1 MSDKQGNVPQF
12 SDYEKELLLDGGWQ
26 CSFCERVNANY
37 VGSCACGHNK
47 KDSELNRLGLYEEY
61 VEKTGQRLETPA
73 AQMASAEE
81 AKEDAASVE
90 TTVSQPAQPE
100 PEAPKPVKNK
110 YIYEDTELGEYEQEL
125 IDDGGWQ
132 CGFCR
137 RINAYYITS
146 CACGHNKDDSDL
158 KHLGKYVDPEDEYYE
173 DDEYYEEEGEVA
185 ATETPASQ
193 PVTPQAVPMQAAV
206 SQVAQTA
213 TSVQAG
219 AQPQARP
226 VQPQAQT
233 VQPQASVQPQAQAQ
247 PVQQQTPVQPQVQA
261 QPVQQQ
267 APVQPQ
273 VQAQPVQPQ
282 TQAQPVQQR
291 ASVQQAQ
298 PQVQATSATPV
309 HPAKVQQAATPVQP
323 AQPTVK
329 PESPFIDYDEEPVAA
344 TAQTTV
350 QSQVQAQPVQPQA
363 PVQPAQPQVQ
373 AQPVQPTPVQ
383 PAQPV
388 QQQDPVQTQPAQPA
402 QPAVDNSAQNAAT
415 LKSNIEDQILEDLK
429 KNNYSDVAIVRAN
442 RKYKELVKKGIMTQ
456 DEFNTKM
463 HELLPTE
470 EEPEE
475 EAASDAETAESN
487 E

>member
-47 KDSELNRLGLYEEY
+47 KDSDLNRLGLYEEY
-61 VEKTGQRLETPA
+61 VEKTGQKLETPA

-110 YIYEDTELGEYEQEL
+110 YIYEDTELGEYEQDL

-173 DDEYYEEEGEVA
+173 DDEYYEEEDEVA
-185 ATETPASQ
+185 ATETTASQ
-193 PVTPQAVPMQAAV
+193 PVTPQAVPTQATVSQAAH
-206 SQVAQTA
+206 TA
-213 TSVQAG
+213 TPVQSG

-226 VQPQAQT
+226 VQPQAQA
-233 VQPQASVQPQAQAQ
+233 VQPQASVQPQ
-247 PVQQQTPVQPQVQA
+247 V
-261 QPVQQQ
+261 
-267 APVQPQ
+267 
-273 VQAQPVQPQ
+273 
-282 TQAQPVQQR
+282 QAQPVQQR

-309 HPAKVQQAATPVQP
+309 QPAKVQQAATPVQP
-323 AQPTVK
+323 KIQAQPIAK
-329 PESPFIDYDEEPVAA
+329 PESPFIDYDDEEPVAA
-344 TAQTTV
+344 TAQTPV
-350 QSQVQAQPVQPQA
+350 QSQVQAQPVQQQA

-373 AQPVQPTPVQ
+373 AQPVQPTP
-383 PAQPV
+383 AQPV
-388 QQQDPVQTQPAQPA
+388 QQQNPVQTQPA

-475 EAASDAETAESN
+475 EAASDAENAESN

>member
-47 KDSELNRLGLYEEY
+47 KDSDLNRLGLYEEY
-61 VEKTGQRLETPA
+61 VEKTGQKLETPA

-173 DDEYYEEEGEVA
+173 DDEYYEEEDEVA

-193 PVTPQAVPMQAAV
+193 PVTPQAVPTQATV
-206 SQVAQTA
+206 SQVAHTA
-213 TSVQAG
+213 TPVQSG

-226 VQPQAQT
+226 VQPQAQA
-233 VQPQASVQPQAQAQ
+233 VQPQASVQPQVQAQ
-247 PVQQQTPVQPQVQA
+247 PIQPQASVQPQV
-261 QPVQQQ
+261 
-267 APVQPQ
+267 
-273 VQAQPVQPQ
+273 
-282 TQAQPVQQR
+282 QAQPVQQR
-291 ASVQQAQ
+291 ASVQQA
-298 PQVQATSATPV
+298 
-309 HPAKVQQAATPVQP
+309 ATPVQP
-323 AQPTVK
+323 KIQAQPTAK
-329 PESPFIDYDEEPVAA
+329 PESPFIDYDDEEPVAA
-344 TAQTTV
+344 TAKTPV
-350 QSQVQAQPVQPQA
+350 QSQVQAQPVQQQA

-388 QQQDPVQTQPAQPA
+388 QQQDPVQPQPA

-475 EAASDAETAESN
+475 EAASDAENAENN

>member
-47 KDSELNRLGLYEEY
+47 KDSDLNRLGLYEEY
-61 VEKTGQRLETPA
+61 VEKNGQKLETPA

-110 YIYEDTELGEYEQEL
+110 YIYEDTELGEYEQDL

-173 DDEYYEEEGEVA
+173 DDEYYEEEDEVA

-193 PVTPQAVPMQAAV
+193 PVTPQAVPTQATVSQAAH
-206 SQVAQTA
+206 TA
-213 TSVQAG
+213 TPVQSG

-226 VQPQAQT
+226 VQPQA
-233 VQPQASVQPQAQAQ
+233 S
-247 PVQQQTPVQPQVQA
+247 VQPQVQA
-261 QPVQQQ
+261 QPVQRQ
-267 APVQPQ
+267 ASVQPQ
-273 VQAQPVQPQ
+273 V
-282 TQAQPVQQR
+282 QAQPVQQR

-309 HPAKVQQAATPVQP
+309 QPAKVQQAATPVQP
-323 AQPTVK
+323 KIQAQPIAK
-329 PESPFIDYDEEPVAA
+329 PESPFIDYDDEEPVAA
-344 TAQTTV
+344 TAQTPV
-350 QSQVQAQPVQPQA
+350 QSQVQAQPVQQQA

-373 AQPVQPTPVQ
+373 AQPVQPTPT
-383 PAQPV
+383 QPV
-388 QQQDPVQTQPAQPA
+388 QQQNPVQTQPA

-415 LKSNIEDQILEDLK
+415 LKSNIEDQILEDLN

-475 EAASDAETAESN
+475 EAASDAENAESN

>member
-47 KDSELNRLGLYEEY
+47 KDSDLNRLGLYEEY
-61 VEKTGQRLETPA
+61 VEKTGQKLETPA

-173 DDEYYEEEGEVA
+173 DDEYYEEEDEVA

-193 PVTPQAVPMQAAV
+193 PVTPQAVPTQATV
-206 SQVAQTA
+206 SQVAHIA
-213 TSVQAG
+213 TPVQPG

-226 VQPQAQT
+226 VQPQVQAQPI
-233 VQPQASVQPQAQAQ
+233 QPQASVQPQ
-247 PVQQQTPVQPQVQA
+247 V
-261 QPVQQQ
+261 
-267 APVQPQ
+267 
-273 VQAQPVQPQ
+273 
-282 TQAQPVQQR
+282 QAQPVQQR

-298 PQVQATSATPV
+298 PQAQPVQRQASVQPQVQAQPV
-309 HPAKVQQAATPVQP
+309 QQRASVQQAATPVQP
-323 AQPTVK
+323 KIQAQPTAK
-329 PESPFIDYDEEPVAA
+329 PESPFIDYDDEEPVAA
-344 TAQTTV
+344 TAKTPV
-350 QSQVQAQPVQPQA
+350 QSQVQAQPVQQQA
-363 PVQPAQPQVQ
+363 PVEPAQPQVQ

-388 QQQDPVQTQPAQPA
+388 QQQDPVQPQPA

-475 EAASDAETAESN
+475 EAASDAENAESN

>member
-47 KDSELNRLGLYEEY
+47 KDSDLNRLGLYEEY
-61 VEKTGQRLETPA
+61 VEKTGQKLETPA

-173 DDEYYEEEGEVA
+173 DDEYYEEEDEVA

-193 PVTPQAVPMQAAV
+193 PVTPQAVPTQATVSQAAH
-206 SQVAQTA
+206 TA
-213 TSVQAG
+213 TPVQSG

-226 VQPQAQT
+226 VQPQAQA
-233 VQPQASVQPQAQAQ
+233 VQPQASVQPQVQAQ
-247 PVQQQTPVQPQVQA
+247 PIQPQASVQPQVQA
-261 QPVQQQ
+261 QPVQRQ
-267 APVQPQ
+267 ASVQPQ
-273 VQAQPVQPQ
+273 V
-282 TQAQPVQQR
+282 QAQPVQQR
-291 ASVQQAQ
+291 ASVQQA
-298 PQVQATSATPV
+298 
-309 HPAKVQQAATPVQP
+309 ATPVQP
-323 AQPTVK
+323 KIQAQPTAK
-329 PESPFIDYDEEPVAA
+329 PESPFIDYDDEEPVAA
-344 TAQTTV
+344 IAKTPV
-350 QSQVQAQPVQPQA
+350 QSQVQAQPVQQQA

-388 QQQDPVQTQPAQPA
+388 QQQDPVQPQPAQPQSA
-402 QPAVDNSAQNAAT
+402 QPTVDNSAQNAAT

-475 EAASDAETAESN
+475 EAASDAENAESN

>member
-47 KDSELNRLGLYEEY
+47 KDSDLNRLGLYEEY
-61 VEKTGQRLETPA
+61 VEKTGQKLETPA

-110 YIYEDTELGEYEQEL
+110 YIYEDTELGEYEQDL

-173 DDEYYEEEGEVA
+173 DDEYYEEEDEVA

-193 PVTPQAVPMQAAV
+193 PVTPQAVPTQATVSQAAH
-206 SQVAQTA
+206 TA
-213 TSVQAG
+213 TPVQSG

-226 VQPQAQT
+226 VQPQAQA
-233 VQPQASVQPQAQAQ
+233 VQPQAS
-247 PVQQQTPVQPQVQA
+247 VQPQVQA
-261 QPVQQQ
+261 QPVQRQ
-267 APVQPQ
+267 ASVQPQ
-273 VQAQPVQPQ
+273 V
-282 TQAQPVQQR
+282 QAQPVQQR

-309 HPAKVQQAATPVQP
+309 QPAKVQQAATPVQP
-323 AQPTVK
+323 KIQAQPIAK
-329 PESPFIDYDEEPVAA
+329 PESPFIDYDDEEPVAA
-344 TAQTTV
+344 TAQTPV
-350 QSQVQAQPVQPQA
+350 QSQVQAQPVQQQA

-373 AQPVQPTPVQ
+373 AQPVQPTP
-383 PAQPV
+383 AQPV
-388 QQQDPVQTQPAQPA
+388 QQQNPVQTQPA

-475 EAASDAETAESN
+475 EAASVAENAESN

>member
-47 KDSELNRLGLYEEY
+47 KDSDLNRLGLYEEY
-61 VEKTGQRLETPA
+61 VEKTGQKLETPA

-110 YIYEDTELGEYEQEL
+110 YIYEDTELGEYEQDL

-173 DDEYYEEEGEVA
+173 DDEYYEEEDEVA

-193 PVTPQAVPMQAAV
+193 PVTPQAVPPQATVSQAAH
-206 SQVAQTA
+206 TA
-213 TSVQAG
+213 TPVQSG

-226 VQPQAQT
+226 VQPQAQA
-233 VQPQASVQPQAQAQ
+233 VQPQAS
-247 PVQQQTPVQPQVQA
+247 VQPQVQA
-261 QPVQQQ
+261 QPVQRP
-267 APVQPQ
+267 ASVQPQ
-273 VQAQPVQPQ
+273 V
-282 TQAQPVQQR
+282 QAQPVQQR

-309 HPAKVQQAATPVQP
+309 QPAKVQQAATPVQP
-323 AQPTVK
+323 KIQAQPIAK
-329 PESPFIDYDEEPVAA
+329 PESPFIDYDDEEPVAA
-344 TAQTTV
+344 TAQTPV
-350 QSQVQAQPVQPQA
+350 QSQVQAQPVQQQA

-373 AQPVQPTPVQ
+373 AQPVQPTP
-383 PAQPV
+383 AQPV
-388 QQQDPVQTQPAQPA
+388 QQQNPVQTQPA

-475 EAASDAETAESN
+475 EAASDAENAESN

>member
-47 KDSELNRLGLYEEY
+47 KDSDLNRLGLYEEY
-61 VEKTGQRLETPA
+61 VEKTGQKLETPA

-173 DDEYYEEEGEVA
+173 DDEYYEEEDEVA

-193 PVTPQAVPMQAAV
+193 PVTPQAVPTQATV
-206 SQVAQTA
+206 SQVAHIA
-213 TSVQAG
+213 TPVQSG

-226 VQPQAQT
+226 VQPQAQA
-233 VQPQASVQPQAQAQ
+233 VQPQASVQPQVQAQ
-247 PVQQQTPVQPQVQA
+247 PIQPQASVQPQVQA
-261 QPVQQQ
+261 QPVQQ
-267 APVQPQ
+267 
-273 VQAQPVQPQ
+273 
-282 TQAQPVQQR
+282 
-291 ASVQQAQ
+291 
-298 PQVQATSATPV
+298 
-309 HPAKVQQAATPVQP
+309 
-323 AQPTVK
+323 
-329 PESPFIDYDEEPVAA
+329 
-344 TAQTTV
+344 
-350 QSQVQAQPVQPQA
+350 QA

-388 QQQDPVQTQPAQPA
+388 QQQDPVQPQPAQPQPA

-475 EAASDAETAESN
+475 EAASDAENAESN

>member
-47 KDSELNRLGLYEEY
+47 KDSDLNRLGLYEEY
-61 VEKTGQRLETPA
+61 VEKTGQKLETPA

-100 PEAPKPVKNK
+100 PEAPKPIKNK

-173 DDEYYEEEGEVA
+173 DDEYYEEEDEVA

-193 PVTPQAVPMQAAV
+193 PVTPQAVPTQATV
-206 SQVAQTA
+206 SQVAHIA
-213 TSVQAG
+213 TPVQSG

-226 VQPQAQT
+226 VQSQAQA
-233 VQPQASVQPQAQAQ
+233 VQPQAS
-247 PVQQQTPVQPQVQA
+247 VQPQVQA
-261 QPVQQQ
+261 QPVQRQ
-267 APVQPQ
+267 ASVQPQ
-273 VQAQPVQPQ
+273 V
-282 TQAQPVQQR
+282 QAQPVQQR
-291 ASVQQAQ
+291 ASVQQA
-298 PQVQATSATPV
+298 
-309 HPAKVQQAATPVQP
+309 ATPVQP
-323 AQPTVK
+323 KIQAQPTAK
-329 PESPFIDYDEEPVAA
+329 PESPFIDYDDEEPVSA
-344 TAQTTV
+344 TAKTPV
-350 QSQVQAQPVQPQA
+350 QSQVQAQPVQQQA

-388 QQQDPVQTQPAQPA
+388 QQQDPVQSAQPQPA

-475 EAASDAETAESN
+475 EAASDAENAESN

>member
-47 KDSELNRLGLYEEY
+47 KDSDLNRLGLYEEY
-61 VEKTGQRLETPA
+61 VEKTGQKLETPA

-110 YIYEDTELGEYEQEL
+110 YIYEDTELGEYEQDL

-173 DDEYYEEEGEVA
+173 DDEYYEEEDEVA

-193 PVTPQAVPMQAAV
+193 PVTPQAVPTQATVSQAAH
-206 SQVAQTA
+206 TA
-213 TSVQAG
+213 TPVQSG

-226 VQPQAQT
+226 VQPQAQA
-233 VQPQASVQPQAQAQ
+233 VQPQAS
-247 PVQQQTPVQPQVQA
+247 
-261 QPVQQQ
+261 
-267 APVQPQ
+267 VQPQ

-282 TQAQPVQQR
+282 
-291 ASVQQAQ
+291 ASVQ
-298 PQVQATSATPV
+298 P
-309 HPAKVQQAATPVQP
+309 
-323 AQPTVK
+323 
-329 PESPFIDYDEEPVAA
+329 
-344 TAQTTV
+344 
-350 QSQVQAQPVQPQA
+350 QVQAQPVQRQA
-363 PVQPAQPQVQ
+363 SVQPQVQ
-373 AQPVQPTPVQ
+373 AQPVQPTPAQ

-388 QQQDPVQTQPAQPA
+388 QQQNPVQTQPA

-475 EAASDAETAESN
+475 EAASDAENAESN

>member
-47 KDSELNRLGLYEEY
+47 KDSDLNRLGLYEEY
-61 VEKTGQRLETPA
+61 VEKTGQKLETPA

-110 YIYEDTELGEYEQEL
+110 YIYEDTELGEYEQDL

-173 DDEYYEEEGEVA
+173 DDEYYEEEDEVA

-193 PVTPQAVPMQAAV
+193 PVTPQAVPTQATVSQAAH
-206 SQVAQTA
+206 TA
-213 TSVQAG
+213 TPVQSG

-226 VQPQAQT
+226 VQPQAQA
-233 VQPQASVQPQAQAQ
+233 VQPQAS
-247 PVQQQTPVQPQVQA
+247 
-261 QPVQQQ
+261 
-267 APVQPQ
+267 VQPQ

-282 TQAQPVQQR
+282 VQAQPVQQR

-309 HPAKVQQAATPVQP
+309 QPAKVQQAATPVQP
-323 AQPTVK
+323 KIQAQPIAK
-329 PESPFIDYDEEPVAA
+329 PESPFIDYDDEEPVAA
-344 TAQTTV
+344 TAQTPV
-350 QSQVQAQPVQPQA
+350 QSQVQAQPVQQQA

-373 AQPVQPTPVQ
+373 AQPVQPTPT
-383 PAQPV
+383 QPV
-388 QQQDPVQTQPAQPA
+388 QQQNPVQTQPAH
-402 QPAVDNSAQNAAT
+402 PAVDNSAQNAAT

-475 EAASDAETAESN
+475 EAASDAENAESN

>member
-47 KDSELNRLGLYEEY
+47 KDSDLNRLGLYEEY
-61 VEKTGQRLETPA
+61 VEKTGQKLETPA

-110 YIYEDTELGEYEQEL
+110 YIYEDTELGEYEQDL

-173 DDEYYEEEGEVA
+173 DDEYYEEEDEVA

-193 PVTPQAVPMQAAV
+193 PVTPQAVPTQATVSQAAH
-206 SQVAQTA
+206 TA
-213 TSVQAG
+213 TPVQSG

-226 VQPQAQT
+226 VQPQAQA
-233 VQPQASVQPQAQAQ
+233 VQPQAS
-247 PVQQQTPVQPQVQA
+247 VQPQVQA
-261 QPVQQQ
+261 QPVQRQ
-267 APVQPQ
+267 ASVQPQ
-273 VQAQPVQPQ
+273 V
-282 TQAQPVQQR
+282 QAQPVQQR

-309 HPAKVQQAATPVQP
+309 QPAKVQQAATPVQP
-323 AQPTVK
+323 KIQAQPIAK
-329 PESPFIDYDEEPVAA
+329 PESPFIDYDDEEPVAA
-344 TAQTTV
+344 TAQPPV
-350 QSQVQAQPVQPQA
+350 QSQVQAQPVQQQA

-373 AQPVQPTPVQ
+373 AQPVQPTPT
-383 PAQPV
+383 QPV
-388 QQQDPVQTQPAQPA
+388 QQQNPVQTQPA

-475 EAASDAETAESN
+475 EAASDAENAESN

>member
-47 KDSELNRLGLYEEY
+47 KDSDLNRLGLYEEY
-61 VEKTGQRLETPA
+61 VEKTGQKLETPA

-110 YIYEDTELGEYEQEL
+110 YIYEDTELGEYEQDL

-173 DDEYYEEEGEVA
+173 DDEYYEEEDEVA

-193 PVTPQAVPMQAAV
+193 PVTPQAVPTQATVSQAAH
-206 SQVAQTA
+206 TA
-213 TSVQAG
+213 TPVQSG

-226 VQPQAQT
+226 VQPQAQA
-233 VQPQASVQPQAQAQ
+233 VQPQAS
-247 PVQQQTPVQPQVQA
+247 VQPQVQA
-261 QPVQQQ
+261 QPVQRQ
-267 APVQPQ
+267 ASVQPQ
-273 VQAQPVQPQ
+273 V
-282 TQAQPVQQR
+282 QAQPVQQR

-309 HPAKVQQAATPVQP
+309 QPAKVQQAATPVQP
-323 AQPTVK
+323 KIQAQPTAK
-329 PESPFIDYDEEPVAA
+329 PESPFIDYDDEEPVAA
-344 TAQTTV
+344 TAQTPV
-350 QSQVQAQPVQPQA
+350 QSQVQAQPVQQQA

-373 AQPVQPTPVQ
+373 AQPVQPTPAQ

-388 QQQDPVQTQPAQPA
+388 QQQNPVQTQPA

-475 EAASDAETAESN
+475 EAASDAENAESN

>member
-47 KDSELNRLGLYEEY
+47 KDSDLNRLGLYEEY
-61 VEKTGQRLETPA
+61 VEKTGQKLETPA

-110 YIYEDTELGEYEQEL
+110 YIYEDTELGEYEQDL

-173 DDEYYEEEGEVA
+173 DDEYYEEEDEVA
-185 ATETPASQ
+185 ATETTASQ
-193 PVTPQAVPMQAAV
+193 PVTPQAVPTQATVSQAAH
-206 SQVAQTA
+206 TA
-213 TSVQAG
+213 TPVQSG

-226 VQPQAQT
+226 VQPQAQA
-233 VQPQASVQPQAQAQ
+233 VQPQAS
-247 PVQQQTPVQPQVQA
+247 
-261 QPVQQQ
+261 
-267 APVQPQ
+267 VQPQ

-282 TQAQPVQQR
+282 ASVQPQVQAQPVQPQASVQPQVQAQPVQQR
-291 ASVQQAQ
+291 ASVQQA
-298 PQVQATSATPV
+298 
-309 HPAKVQQAATPVQP
+309 ATPVQP
-323 AQPTVK
+323 KIQAQPTAK
-329 PESPFIDYDEEPVAA
+329 PESPFIDYDDEEPVAA
-344 TAQTTV
+344 TAKTPV
-350 QSQVQAQPVQPQA
+350 QSQVQAQPVQQQA

-388 QQQDPVQTQPAQPA
+388 QQQNPVQTQPA

-475 EAASDAETAESN
+475 EAASDAENAESN

>member
-47 KDSELNRLGLYEEY
+47 KDSDLNRLGLYEEY
-61 VEKTGQRLETPA
+61 VEKTGQKLETPA

-173 DDEYYEEEGEVA
+173 DDEYYEEEDEVA

-193 PVTPQAVPMQAAV
+193 PVTPQAVPTQATV
-206 SQVAQTA
+206 SQVAHIA
-213 TSVQAG
+213 TPVQSG
-219 AQPQARP
+219 AQPQAR
-226 VQPQAQT
+226 QA
-233 VQPQASVQPQAQAQ
+233 VQPQASVQPQVQAQ
-247 PVQQQTPVQPQVQA
+247 PIQPQASVQPQV
-261 QPVQQQ
+261 
-267 APVQPQ
+267 
-273 VQAQPVQPQ
+273 
-282 TQAQPVQQR
+282 QAQPVQQR

-298 PQVQATSATPV
+298 PQAQPVQRQASVQPQVQAQPV
-309 HPAKVQQAATPVQP
+309 QQRASVQQAATPVQP
-323 AQPTVK
+323 K
-329 PESPFIDYDEEPVAA
+329 IRS
-344 TAQTTV
+344 
-350 QSQVQAQPVQPQA
+350 
-363 PVQPAQPQVQ
+363 
-373 AQPVQPTPVQ
+373 
-383 PAQPV
+383 
-388 QQQDPVQTQPAQPA
+388 
-402 QPAVDNSAQNAAT
+402 
-415 LKSNIEDQILEDLK
+415 
-429 KNNYSDVAIVRAN
+429 
-442 RKYKELVKKGIMTQ
+442 
-456 DEFNTKM
+456 
-463 HELLPTE
+463 
-470 EEPEE
+470 
-475 EAASDAETAESN
+475 
-487 E
+487 

>member
-47 KDSELNRLGLYEEY
+47 KDSDLNRLGLYEEY
-61 VEKTGQRLETPA
+61 VEKTGQKLETPA

-110 YIYEDTELGEYEQEL
+110 YIYEDTELGEYEQDL

-173 DDEYYEEEGEVA
+173 DDEYYEEEDEVA
-185 ATETPASQ
+185 ATETTASQ
-193 PVTPQAVPMQAAV
+193 PVTPQAVPTQATVSQAAH
-206 SQVAQTA
+206 TA
-213 TSVQAG
+213 TPVQSG

-226 VQPQAQT
+226 VQPQAQA
-233 VQPQASVQPQAQAQ
+233 VQPQAS
-247 PVQQQTPVQPQVQA
+247 
-261 QPVQQQ
+261 
-267 APVQPQ
+267 VQPQ

-282 TQAQPVQQR
+282 ASVQPQVQAQPVQRQASVQPQVQAQPVQQR
-291 ASVQQAQ
+291 ASVQQA
-298 PQVQATSATPV
+298 
-309 HPAKVQQAATPVQP
+309 ATPVQP
-323 AQPTVK
+323 KIQAQPIAK
-329 PESPFIDYDEEPVAA
+329 PESPFIDYDDEEPVAA
-344 TAQTTV
+344 TAQTPV
-350 QSQVQAQPVQPQA
+350 QSQVQAQPVQQQA

-373 AQPVQPTPVQ
+373 AQPVQPTP
-383 PAQPV
+383 AQPV
-388 QQQDPVQTQPAQPA
+388 QQQNPVQTQPA

-475 EAASDAETAESN
+475 EAASDAENAESN

>member
-47 KDSELNRLGLYEEY
+47 KDSDLNRLGLYEEY
-61 VEKTGQRLETPA
+61 VEKTGQKLETPA

-173 DDEYYEEEGEVA
+173 DDEYYEEEDEVA

-193 PVTPQAVPMQAAV
+193 PVTPQAVPTQATVSQAAH
-206 SQVAQTA
+206 TA
-213 TSVQAG
+213 TPVQSG

-226 VQPQAQT
+226 VQPQSQAQP
-233 VQPQASVQPQAQAQ
+233 VQPQAS
-247 PVQQQTPVQPQVQA
+247 
-261 QPVQQQ
+261 
-267 APVQPQ
+267 VQPQ

-282 TQAQPVQQR
+282 ASVQPQVQAQPVQRQASVQPQVQAQPVQQR
-291 ASVQQAQ
+291 ASVQQA
-298 PQVQATSATPV
+298 
-309 HPAKVQQAATPVQP
+309 ATPVQP
-323 AQPTVK
+323 KIQAQPTAK
-329 PESPFIDYDEEPVAA
+329 PESPFIDYDDEEPVAA
-344 TAQTTV
+344 TAKTPV
-350 QSQVQAQPVQPQA
+350 QSQVQAQPVQQQA

-388 QQQDPVQTQPAQPA
+388 QQQDPVQSAQPQPA

-475 EAASDAETAESN
+475 EAASDAENAESN

>member
-47 KDSELNRLGLYEEY
+47 KDSDLNRLGLYEEY
-61 VEKTGQRLETPA
+61 VEKTGQKLETPA

-110 YIYEDTELGEYEQEL
+110 YIYEDTELGEYEQDL

-173 DDEYYEEEGEVA
+173 DDEYYEEEDEVA

-193 PVTPQAVPMQAAV
+193 PITPQAVPTQATVSQAAH
-206 SQVAQTA
+206 TA
-213 TSVQAG
+213 TPVQSG

-226 VQPQAQT
+226 VQPQVQAQPI
-233 VQPQASVQPQAQAQ
+233 QPQASVQPQ
-247 PVQQQTPVQPQVQA
+247 V
-261 QPVQQQ
+261 
-267 APVQPQ
+267 
-273 VQAQPVQPQ
+273 
-282 TQAQPVQQR
+282 QAQPVQQR

-298 PQVQATSATPV
+298 PQAQPVQRQASVQPQVQAQPV
-309 HPAKVQQAATPVQP
+309 QQRASVQQAATPVQP
-323 AQPTVK
+323 KIQAQPTAK
-329 PESPFIDYDEEPVAA
+329 PESPFIDYDDEEPVAA
-344 TAQTTV
+344 TAKTPV
-350 QSQVQAQPVQPQA
+350 QSQVQAQPVQQQA

-388 QQQDPVQTQPAQPA
+388 QQQDPVQPQPA

-475 EAASDAETAESN
+475 EAASDAENAESN

>member
-47 KDSELNRLGLYEEY
+47 KDSDLNRLGLYEEY
-61 VEKTGQRLETPA
+61 VEKTGQKLETPA

-173 DDEYYEEEGEVA
+173 DDEYYEEEDEVA

-193 PVTPQAVPMQAAV
+193 PVTPQAVPTQATV
-206 SQVAQTA
+206 SQVAHIA
-213 TSVQAG
+213 TPVQSG

-226 VQPQAQT
+226 VQPQSQAQP
-233 VQPQASVQPQAQAQ
+233 VQPQASVQPQ
-247 PVQQQTPVQPQVQA
+247 
-261 QPVQQQ
+261 
-267 APVQPQ
+267 VQPQ

-282 TQAQPVQQR
+282 ASVQPQVQAQPVQRQASVQPQVQAQPVQQR
-291 ASVQQAQ
+291 ASVQQA
-298 PQVQATSATPV
+298 
-309 HPAKVQQAATPVQP
+309 ATPVQP
-323 AQPTVK
+323 KIQAQPTAK
-329 PESPFIDYDEEPVAA
+329 PESPFIDYDDEEPVAA
-344 TAQTTV
+344 TAKTPV
-350 QSQVQAQPVQPQA
+350 QSLVQAQPVQQQA

-388 QQQDPVQTQPAQPA
+388 QQQDPVQSAQPQPA

-475 EAASDAETAESN
+475 EAASVAENAESN

>member
-47 KDSELNRLGLYEEY
+47 KDSDLNRLGLYEEY
-61 VEKTGQRLETPA
+61 VEITGQKLETPA

-110 YIYEDTELGEYEQEL
+110 YIYEDTELGEYEQDL

-173 DDEYYEEEGEVA
+173 DDEYYEEEDEVA

-193 PVTPQAVPMQAAV
+193 PVTPQAVPTQATVSQAAH
-206 SQVAQTA
+206 TA
-213 TSVQAG
+213 TPVQSG

-226 VQPQAQT
+226 VQPQAQA
-233 VQPQASVQPQAQAQ
+233 VQPQAS
-247 PVQQQTPVQPQVQA
+247 VQPQVQA
-261 QPVQQQ
+261 QPVQRQ
-267 APVQPQ
+267 ASVQPQ
-273 VQAQPVQPQ
+273 V
-282 TQAQPVQQR
+282 QAQPVQQR

-309 HPAKVQQAATPVQP
+309 QPAKVQQAATPVQP
-323 AQPTVK
+323 KIQAQPIAK
-329 PESPFIDYDEEPVAA
+329 PESPFIDYDDEEPVAA
-344 TAQTTV
+344 TAQTPV
-350 QSQVQAQPVQPQA
+350 QSQVQAQPVQQQA

-373 AQPVQPTPVQ
+373 AQPVQPTPT
-383 PAQPV
+383 QPV
-388 QQQDPVQTQPAQPA
+388 QQQNPVQTQPA

-475 EAASDAETAESN
+475 EAASDAENAESN

>member
-47 KDSELNRLGLYEEY
+47 KDSDLNRLGLYEEY
-61 VEKTGQRLETPA
+61 VEKTGQKLETPA

-110 YIYEDTELGEYEQEL
+110 YIYEDTELGEYEQDL

-173 DDEYYEEEGEVA
+173 DDEYYEEEDEVA

-193 PVTPQAVPMQAAV
+193 PVTPQAVPTQATVSQAAH
-206 SQVAQTA
+206 TA
-213 TSVQAG
+213 TPVQSG
-219 AQPQARP
+219 TQPQARP
-226 VQPQAQT
+226 VQPQAQA
-233 VQPQASVQPQAQAQ
+233 VQPQASVQPQVQAR
-247 PVQQQTPVQPQVQA
+247 PVQRQASVQPQV
-261 QPVQQQ
+261 
-267 APVQPQ
+267 
-273 VQAQPVQPQ
+273 
-282 TQAQPVQQR
+282 QAQPVQQR

-298 PQVQATSATPV
+298 PQVQATSATSV
-309 HPAKVQQAATPVQP
+309 QPAKVQKAATPVQP
-323 AQPTVK
+323 KIQAQPTVK
-329 PESPFIDYDEEPVAA
+329 PESPFIDYADEEPVAV
-344 TAQTTV
+344 TAKTPV
-350 QSQVQAQPVQPQA
+350 QSQVQAQPVQQQA
-363 PVQPAQPQVQ
+363 SVQPAQPQVQ
-373 AQPVQPTPVQ
+373 AQPVQPTPAQ

-388 QQQDPVQTQPAQPA
+388 QQQNPVQTQPAQPA
-402 QPAVDNSAQNAAT
+402 VGNSAQNAAT

-456 DEFNTKM
+456 DEFNMKM

-475 EAASDAETAESN
+475 EAASDAENAESN

>member
-47 KDSELNRLGLYEEY
+47 KDSDLNRLGLYEEY
-61 VEKTGQRLETPA
+61 VEKTGQKLETPA

-110 YIYEDTELGEYEQEL
+110 YIYEDTELGEYEQDL

-173 DDEYYEEEGEVA
+173 DDEYYEEEDEVA

-193 PVTPQAVPMQAAV
+193 PVTPQAVPTQAKVSQAAH
-206 SQVAQTA
+206 TA
-213 TSVQAG
+213 TPVQSG

-226 VQPQAQT
+226 VQPQAQA
-233 VQPQASVQPQAQAQ
+233 VQPQAS
-247 PVQQQTPVQPQVQA
+247 
-261 QPVQQQ
+261 
-267 APVQPQ
+267 VQPQ

-282 TQAQPVQQR
+282 ASVQPQVQAQPVQQR

-309 HPAKVQQAATPVQP
+309 QPAKVQQAATPVQP
-323 AQPTVK
+323 KIQAQPIAK
-329 PESPFIDYDEEPVAA
+329 PESPFIDYDDEEPVAA
-344 TAQTTV
+344 TAQTPV
-350 QSQVQAQPVQPQA
+350 QSQVQAQPVQQQA

-373 AQPVQPTPVQ
+373 AQPVQPTP
-383 PAQPV
+383 AQPV
-388 QQQDPVQTQPAQPA
+388 QQQNPVQTQPA

-475 EAASDAETAESN
+475 EAASDAENAESN

>member
-47 KDSELNRLGLYEEY
+47 KDSDLNRLGLYEEY
-61 VEKTGQRLETPA
+61 VEKTGQKLETPA

-110 YIYEDTELGEYEQEL
+110 YIYEDTELGEYEQDL

-173 DDEYYEEEGEVA
+173 DDEYYEEEDEVA

-193 PVTPQAVPMQAAV
+193 PVTPQAVPTQAKVSQAAH
-206 SQVAQTA
+206 TA
-213 TSVQAG
+213 TPVQSG

-226 VQPQAQT
+226 VQPQAQA
-233 VQPQASVQPQAQAQ
+233 VQPQAS
-247 PVQQQTPVQPQVQA
+247 
-261 QPVQQQ
+261 
-267 APVQPQ
+267 VQPQ

-282 TQAQPVQQR
+282 ASVQPKIQAQPI
-291 ASVQQAQ
+291 A
-298 PQVQATSATPV
+298 
-309 HPAKVQQAATPVQP
+309 
-323 AQPTVK
+323 K
-329 PESPFIDYDEEPVAA
+329 PESPFIDYDDEEPVAA
-344 TAQTTV
+344 TAQTPV
-350 QSQVQAQPVQPQA
+350 QSQVQAQPVQQQA

-373 AQPVQPTPVQ
+373 AQPVQPTP
-383 PAQPV
+383 AQPV
-388 QQQDPVQTQPAQPA
+388 QQQNPVQTQPA

-475 EAASDAETAESN
+475 EAASDAENAESN

>member
-47 KDSELNRLGLYEEY
+47 KDSDLNRLGLYEEY
-61 VEKTGQRLETPA
+61 VEKTGQKLETPA

-110 YIYEDTELGEYEQEL
+110 YIYEDTELGEYEQDL

-173 DDEYYEEEGEVA
+173 DDEYYEEEDEVA

-193 PVTPQAVPMQAAV
+193 PVTPQAVPTQATVSQAAH
-206 SQVAQTA
+206 TA
-213 TSVQAG
+213 TPVQSG
-219 AQPQARP
+219 AQSQARP
-226 VQPQAQT
+226 VQPQAQA
-233 VQPQASVQPQAQAQ
+233 VQPQAS
-247 PVQQQTPVQPQVQA
+247 
-261 QPVQQQ
+261 
-267 APVQPQ
+267 VQPQ

-282 TQAQPVQQR
+282 ASVQPQVQAQPVQQR

-309 HPAKVQQAATPVQP
+309 QPAKVQQAATPVQP
-323 AQPTVK
+323 KIQAQPIAK
-329 PESPFIDYDEEPVAA
+329 PESPFIDYDDEEPVAA
-344 TAQTTV
+344 TAQTPV
-350 QSQVQAQPVQPQA
+350 QSQVQAQPVQQQA

-373 AQPVQPTPVQ
+373 AQPVQPTP
-383 PAQPV
+383 AQPV
-388 QQQDPVQTQPAQPA
+388 QQQNPVQTQPA

-475 EAASDAETAESN
+475 EAASDAENAESN

>member
-47 KDSELNRLGLYEEY
+47 KDSDLNRLGLYEEY
-61 VEKTGQRLETPA
+61 VEKTGQKLETPA

-173 DDEYYEEEGEVA
+173 DDEYYEEEDEVA

-193 PVTPQAVPMQAAV
+193 PVTPQAVPTQATISQAAH
-206 SQVAQTA
+206 TA
-213 TSVQAG
+213 TPVQSG

-226 VQPQAQT
+226 VQPQ
-233 VQPQASVQPQAQAQ
+233 VQPQAS
-247 PVQQQTPVQPQVQA
+247 VQPQVQA
-261 QPVQQQ
+261 QPVQRQ
-267 APVQPQ
+267 ASVQPQ
-273 VQAQPVQPQ
+273 V
-282 TQAQPVQQR
+282 QAQPVQQR
-291 ASVQQAQ
+291 ASVQQA
-298 PQVQATSATPV
+298 ATPV
-309 HPAKVQQAATPVQP
+309 RPKIQ
-323 AQPTVK
+323 AQPTAK
-329 PESPFIDYDEEPVAA
+329 PESPFIDYDDGEPVAA
-344 TAQTTV
+344 TAKTPV
-350 QSQVQAQPVQPQA
+350 QSQVQAQPVQQQA

-388 QQQDPVQTQPAQPA
+388 QQQDPVQSAQPQPA

-475 EAASDAETAESN
+475 EAASDAENAESN

>member
-47 KDSELNRLGLYEEY
+47 KDSDLNRLGLYEEY
-61 VEKTGQRLETPA
+61 VEKTGQKLETPA

-100 PEAPKPVKNK
+100 PEAPTPVKNK
-110 YIYEDTELGEYEQEL
+110 YIYEDTELGEYEQDL

-173 DDEYYEEEGEVA
+173 DDEYYEEEDEVA

-193 PVTPQAVPMQAAV
+193 PVTPQAVPTQATVSQAAH
-206 SQVAQTA
+206 TA
-213 TSVQAG
+213 TPVQSG

-226 VQPQAQT
+226 VQPQAQA
-233 VQPQASVQPQAQAQ
+233 VQPQAS
-247 PVQQQTPVQPQVQA
+247 VQPQVQA
-261 QPVQQQ
+261 QPVQRQ
-267 APVQPQ
+267 ASVQPQ
-273 VQAQPVQPQ
+273 V
-282 TQAQPVQQR
+282 QAQPVQQR
-291 ASVQQAQ
+291 ASVQQA
-298 PQVQATSATPV
+298 
-309 HPAKVQQAATPVQP
+309 ATPVQP
-323 AQPTVK
+323 KIQAQPIAK
-329 PESPFIDYDEEPVAA
+329 PESPFIDYDDEEPVAA
-344 TAQTTV
+344 TAQTPV
-350 QSQVQAQPVQPQA
+350 QSQVQAQPVQQQA

-373 AQPVQPTPVQ
+373 AQPVQPTP
-383 PAQPV
+383 AQPV
-388 QQQDPVQTQPAQPA
+388 QQQNPVQTQPA

-475 EAASDAETAESN
+475 EAASDAENAESN

>member
-47 KDSELNRLGLYEEY
+47 KDSDLNRLGLYEEY
-61 VEKTGQRLETPA
+61 VEKTGQKLETPA

-110 YIYEDTELGEYEQEL
+110 YIYEDTELGEYEQDL

-173 DDEYYEEEGEVA
+173 DDEYYEEEDEVA
-185 ATETPASQ
+185 ATETTASQ
-193 PVTPQAVPMQAAV
+193 PVTPQAVPTQATV
-206 SQVAQTA
+206 SQVAHTA
-213 TSVQAG
+213 TPVQSG
-219 AQPQARP
+219 AQPQAR
-226 VQPQAQT
+226 
-233 VQPQASVQPQAQAQ
+233 SVQPQAQAVQ
-247 PVQQQTPVQPQVQA
+247 PQASVQPQVQA
-261 QPVQQQ
+261 QPVQGQ
-267 APVQPQ
+267 ASVQPQ
-273 VQAQPVQPQ
+273 V
-282 TQAQPVQQR
+282 QAQPVQQR

-309 HPAKVQQAATPVQP
+309 QPAKIQQAATPVQP
-323 AQPTVK
+323 KIQAQPIAK
-329 PESPFIDYDEEPVAA
+329 PESPFIDYDDEEPVAA
-344 TAQTTV
+344 TAQTPV
-350 QSQVQAQPVQPQA
+350 QSQVQAQPVQQQA

-373 AQPVQPTPVQ
+373 AQPVQPTP
-383 PAQPV
+383 AQPV
-388 QQQDPVQTQPAQPA
+388 QQQNPVQTQPA

-475 EAASDAETAESN
+475 EAASDAENAESN

>member
-47 KDSELNRLGLYEEY
+47 KDSDLNRLGLYEEY
-61 VEKTGQRLETPA
+61 VEKTGQKLETPA

-173 DDEYYEEEGEVA
+173 DDEYYEEEDEVA

-193 PVTPQAVPMQAAV
+193 PVTPQAVPTQATVSQAAH
-206 SQVAQTA
+206 TA
-213 TSVQAG
+213 TPVQSG

-226 VQPQAQT
+226 VQPQS
-233 VQPQASVQPQAQAQ
+233 QPQAS
-247 PVQQQTPVQPQVQA
+247 VQPQVQA
-261 QPVQQQ
+261 QPVQRQ
-267 APVQPQ
+267 ASVQPQ
-273 VQAQPVQPQ
+273 V
-282 TQAQPVQQR
+282 QAQPVQQR
-291 ASVQQAQ
+291 ASVQQA
-298 PQVQATSATPV
+298 
-309 HPAKVQQAATPVQP
+309 ATPVQP
-323 AQPTVK
+323 KIQAQPTAK
-329 PESPFIDYDEEPVAA
+329 PESPFIDYDDGEPVAA
-344 TAQTTV
+344 TAKTPV
-350 QSQVQAQPVQPQA
+350 QSQVQAQPVQQQA

-388 QQQDPVQTQPAQPA
+388 QQQDPVQSAQPQPA

-470 EEPEE
+470 EELEE
-475 EAASDAETAESN
+475 EAASDAENAESN

>member
-47 KDSELNRLGLYEEY
+47 KDSDLNRLGLYEEY
-61 VEKTGQRLETPA
+61 VEKTGQKLETPA

-100 PEAPKPVKNK
+100 PEAPKPVNNK
-110 YIYEDTELGEYEQEL
+110 YIYEDTELGEYEQDL

-173 DDEYYEEEGEVA
+173 DDEYYEEEDEVA

-193 PVTPQAVPMQAAV
+193 PVTPQAVPTQATVSQAAH
-206 SQVAQTA
+206 TA
-213 TSVQAG
+213 TPVQSG

-226 VQPQAQT
+226 VQPQAQA
-233 VQPQASVQPQAQAQ
+233 VQPQAS
-247 PVQQQTPVQPQVQA
+247 
-261 QPVQQQ
+261 
-267 APVQPQ
+267 VQPQ

-282 TQAQPVQQR
+282 ASVQPQVQAQPVQRQASVQPQVQAQPVQQR

-309 HPAKVQQAATPVQP
+309 QPAKVQQAE
-323 AQPTVK
+323 
-329 PESPFIDYDEEPVAA
+329 PESPFIDYDDEEPVAA
-344 TAQTTV
+344 TAQTPV
-350 QSQVQAQPVQPQA
+350 QSQVQAQPVQQQA

-373 AQPVQPTPVQ
+373 AQPVQPTP
-383 PAQPV
+383 AQPV
-388 QQQDPVQTQPAQPA
+388 QQQNPVQTQPA

-475 EAASDAETAESN
+475 EAASDAENAESN

>member
-47 KDSELNRLGLYEEY
+47 KDSDLNRLGLYEEY
-61 VEKTGQRLETPA
+61 VEKTGQKLETPA

-110 YIYEDTELGEYEQEL
+110 YIYEDTELGEYEQDL

-173 DDEYYEEEGEVA
+173 DDEYYEEEDEVA

-193 PVTPQAVPMQAAV
+193 PVTPQAVPTQATVSQAAH
-206 SQVAQTA
+206 TA
-213 TSVQAG
+213 TPVQSG

-226 VQPQAQT
+226 VQPQAQA
-233 VQPQASVQPQAQAQ
+233 VQPQAS
-247 PVQQQTPVQPQVQA
+247 
-261 QPVQQQ
+261 
-267 APVQPQ
+267 VQPQ

-282 TQAQPVQQR
+282 ASVQPQVQAQPVQRQASVQPQVQAQPVQQR

-309 HPAKVQQAATPVQP
+309 QPAKVQQAATLVQP
-323 AQPTVK
+323 KIQAQPIAK
-329 PESPFIDYDEEPVAA
+329 PESPFIDYDDEEPVAA
-344 TAQTTV
+344 TAQTPV
-350 QSQVQAQPVQPQA
+350 QSQVQAQPVQQQA

-373 AQPVQPTPVQ
+373 AQPVQPTP
-383 PAQPV
+383 AQPV
-388 QQQDPVQTQPAQPA
+388 QQQNPVQTQPA

-475 EAASDAETAESN
+475 EAASDAENAESN

>member
-47 KDSELNRLGLYEEY
+47 KDSDLNRLGLYEEY
-61 VEKTGQRLETPA
+61 VEKTGQKLETPA

-173 DDEYYEEEGEVA
+173 DDEYYEEEDEVT

-193 PVTPQAVPMQAAV
+193 PVTPQAVPTQATVSQAAH
-206 SQVAQTA
+206 TA
-213 TSVQAG
+213 TPVQSG

-226 VQPQAQT
+226 VQPQAQA
-233 VQPQASVQPQAQAQ
+233 VQPQASVQPQVQAQ
-247 PVQQQTPVQPQVQA
+247 PIQPQASVQPQVQAQPIQPQASVQPQVQA
-261 QPVQQQ
+261 QPVQRQ
-267 APVQPQ
+267 ASVQPQ
-273 VQAQPVQPQ
+273 V
-282 TQAQPVQQR
+282 QAQPVQQR
-291 ASVQQAQ
+291 ASVQQA
-298 PQVQATSATPV
+298 
-309 HPAKVQQAATPVQP
+309 ATPVQP
-323 AQPTVK
+323 KIQAQPTAK
-329 PESPFIDYDEEPVAA
+329 PESPFIDYDDEEPVAA
-344 TAQTTV
+344 TAKTPV
-350 QSQVQAQPVQPQA
+350 QSQVQAQPVQQQA

-388 QQQDPVQTQPAQPA
+388 QQQDPVQPQPAQPQPA

-475 EAASDAETAESN
+475 EAASDAENAESN

>member
-47 KDSELNRLGLYEEY
+47 KDSDLNRLGLYEEY
-61 VEKTGQRLETPA
+61 VEKTGQKLETPA

-110 YIYEDTELGEYEQEL
+110 YIYEDTELGEYEQDL

-173 DDEYYEEEGEVA
+173 DDEYYEEEDEVA

-193 PVTPQAVPMQAAV
+193 PVTPQAVPTQAKVSQAAH
-206 SQVAQTA
+206 TA
-213 TSVQAG
+213 TPVQSG

-226 VQPQAQT
+226 VQPQAQA
-233 VQPQASVQPQAQAQ
+233 VQPQAS
-247 PVQQQTPVQPQVQA
+247 
-261 QPVQQQ
+261 
-267 APVQPQ
+267 VQPQ

-282 TQAQPVQQR
+282 ASVQPQVQAQPVQRQ
-291 ASVQQAQ
+291 ASVQ
-298 PQVQATSATPV
+298 
-309 HPAKVQQAATPVQP
+309 PAKVQQAATPVQP
-323 AQPTVK
+323 KIQAQPIAK
-329 PESPFIDYDEEPVAA
+329 PESPFIDYDDEEPVAA
-344 TAQTTV
+344 TAQTPV
-350 QSQVQAQPVQPQA
+350 QSQVQAQPVQQQA

-373 AQPVQPTPVQ
+373 AQPVQPTP
-383 PAQPV
+383 AQPV
-388 QQQDPVQTQPAQPA
+388 QQQNPVQTQPA

-475 EAASDAETAESN
+475 EAASDAENAESN

>member
-47 KDSELNRLGLYEEY
+47 KDSDLNRLGLYEEY
-61 VEKTGQRLETPA
+61 VEKTGQKLETPA

-110 YIYEDTELGEYEQEL
+110 YIYEDTELGEYEQDL

-173 DDEYYEEEGEVA
+173 DDEYYEEEDEVA

-193 PVTPQAVPMQAAV
+193 PVTPQAVPTQATVSQAAH
-206 SQVAQTA
+206 TA
-213 TSVQAG
+213 TPVQSG

-226 VQPQAQT
+226 VQPQAQA
-233 VQPQASVQPQAQAQ
+233 VQPQAS
-247 PVQQQTPVQPQVQA
+247 
-261 QPVQQQ
+261 
-267 APVQPQ
+267 VQPQ

-282 TQAQPVQQR
+282 ASVQPQVQAQPVQRQASVQPQVQAQPVQQR
-291 ASVQQAQ
+291 ASVQQA
-298 PQVQATSATPV
+298 
-309 HPAKVQQAATPVQP
+309 ATPVQP
-323 AQPTVK
+323 KIQAQPIAK
-329 PESPFIDYDEEPVAA
+329 PESPFIDYDDEEPVAA
-344 TAQTTV
+344 TAQTPV
-350 QSQVQAQPVQPQA
+350 QSQVQAQPVQQQA

-373 AQPVQPTPVQ
+373 AQPVQPTPT
-383 PAQPV
+383 QPV
-388 QQQDPVQTQPAQPA
+388 QQQNPVQTQPA

-475 EAASDAETAESN
+475 EAASDAENAESN

>member
-47 KDSELNRLGLYEEY
+47 KDSDLNRLGLYEEY
-61 VEKTGQRLETPA
+61 VEKTGQKLETPA

-110 YIYEDTELGEYEQEL
+110 YIYEDTELGEYEQDL

-173 DDEYYEEEGEVA
+173 DDEYYEEEDEVA

-193 PVTPQAVPMQAAV
+193 PVTPQAVPTQATVSQAAH
-206 SQVAQTA
+206 TA
-213 TSVQAG
+213 TPVQSG

-226 VQPQAQT
+226 VQPQAQA
-233 VQPQASVQPQAQAQ
+233 VQPQAS
-247 PVQQQTPVQPQVQA
+247 
-261 QPVQQQ
+261 
-267 APVQPQ
+267 VQPQ

-282 TQAQPVQQR
+282 VQAQPVQQR

-309 HPAKVQQAATPVQP
+309 QPAKVQQAATPVQP
-323 AQPTVK
+323 KIQAQPIAK
-329 PESPFIDYDEEPVAA
+329 PESPFIDYDDEEPVAA
-344 TAQTTV
+344 TAQTPV
-350 QSQVQAQPVQPQA
+350 QSQVQAQPVQQQA

-373 AQPVQPTPVQ
+373 AQPVQPTP
-383 PAQPV
+383 AQPV
-388 QQQDPVQTQPAQPA
+388 QQQNPVQTQPA

-475 EAASDAETAESN
+475 EAASDAENAESN

>member
-47 KDSELNRLGLYEEY
+47 KDSDLNRLGLYEEY
-61 VEKTGQRLETPA
+61 VEKTGQKLETPA

-110 YIYEDTELGEYEQEL
+110 YIYEDTELGEYEQDL

-173 DDEYYEEEGEVA
+173 DDEYYEEEDEVA
-185 ATETPASQ
+185 ATETSASQ
-193 PVTPQAVPMQAAV
+193 PVTPQAVPTQATVSQAAH
-206 SQVAQTA
+206 TA
-213 TSVQAG
+213 TPVQSG

-226 VQPQAQT
+226 VQPQAQA
-233 VQPQASVQPQAQAQ
+233 VQPQAS
-247 PVQQQTPVQPQVQA
+247 VQPQVQA
-261 QPVQQQ
+261 QPVQRQ
-267 APVQPQ
+267 ASVQPQ
-273 VQAQPVQPQ
+273 V
-282 TQAQPVQQR
+282 QAQPVQQR

-309 HPAKVQQAATPVQP
+309 QPAKVQQAATPVQP
-323 AQPTVK
+323 KIQAQPIAK
-329 PESPFIDYDEEPVAA
+329 PESPFIDYDDEEPVAA
-344 TAQTTV
+344 TAQTPV
-350 QSQVQAQPVQPQA
+350 QSQVQAQPVQQQA

-373 AQPVQPTPVQ
+373 AQPVQPTPT
-383 PAQPV
+383 QPV
-388 QQQDPVQTQPAQPA
+388 QQQNPVQTQPA

-475 EAASDAETAESN
+475 EAASDAENAESN

>member
-47 KDSELNRLGLYEEY
+47 KDSDLNRLGLYEEY
-61 VEKTGQRLETPA
+61 VEKTGQKLETPA

-110 YIYEDTELGEYEQEL
+110 YIYEDTELGEYEQDL

-173 DDEYYEEEGEVA
+173 DDEYYEEEDEVA

-193 PVTPQAVPMQAAV
+193 PVTPQAVPTQATVSQAAH
-206 SQVAQTA
+206 TA
-213 TSVQAG
+213 TPVQSG

-226 VQPQAQT
+226 VQPQAQA
-233 VQPQASVQPQAQAQ
+233 VQPQAS
-247 PVQQQTPVQPQVQA
+247 
-261 QPVQQQ
+261 
-267 APVQPQ
+267 VQPQ

-282 TQAQPVQQR
+282 ASVQPQVQAQPVQRQASVQPQVQAQPVQQR
-291 ASVQQAQ
+291 ASVQQA
-298 PQVQATSATPV
+298 
-309 HPAKVQQAATPVQP
+309 ATPVQP
-323 AQPTVK
+323 KIQAQPIAK
-329 PESPFIDYDEEPVAA
+329 PESPFIDYDDEEPVAA
-344 TAQTTV
+344 TAQPPV
-350 QSQVQAQPVQPQA
+350 QSQVQAQPVQQQA

-373 AQPVQPTPVQ
+373 AQPVQPTPT
-383 PAQPV
+383 QPV
-388 QQQDPVQTQPAQPA
+388 QQQNPVQTQPA

-475 EAASDAETAESN
+475 EAASDAENAESN